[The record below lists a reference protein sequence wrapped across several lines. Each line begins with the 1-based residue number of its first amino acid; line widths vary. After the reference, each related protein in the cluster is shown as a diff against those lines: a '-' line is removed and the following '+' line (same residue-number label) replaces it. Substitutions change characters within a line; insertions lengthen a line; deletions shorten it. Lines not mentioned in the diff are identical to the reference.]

1 MTNADLKDGWE
12 LIVGLEVHV
21 ELGTATKL
29 FCGCINQFGDEPNTN
44 ICPVCLGL
52 PGSLPVVNEKAVI
65 SAMQL
70 GRALNCS
77 VNRSVFARKN
87 YFYPDMPK
95 DYQISQ
101 YDQPTNTDGYLDLPS
116 GVRIGIERAHIEED
130 TGKTVHIGSTGRISG
145 SDYSLVDYNRAGV
158 PLIEVVSHPEIR
170 TINQAKE
177 YVEELRGILL
187 TLGVSDAKMEEG
199 SIRVDAN
206 VSVRTT
212 NEDGLRTRCE
222 IKNVNSLRSLGRAIE
237 YEANRQIDLYEN
249 GESPSQETRHW
260 DESAGRTRS
269 GRSKEDAE
277 DYRYFQ
283 EPDLVPL
290 NPNSEIIHMIDQGLP
305 TFPSERRTQ
314 LAALADM
321 DIAEIAL
328 IVERSHDDFAS
339 ETIRA
344 GATPQMV
351 IKHLTNNL
359 SDGLGKLTPEAFTSL
374 LQMEETAELTSTQAK
389 KVLGELVK
397 KGGNP
402 QEVAAQFGLEAIGT
416 DQLETLID
424 QLIANHPDEWERFC
438 GGEKKVQ
445 GFFVGEIMKSTS
457 GQADG
462 KAINQILNARTSE

>member
-1 MTNADLKDGWE
+1 MSDSLKDGWE

-21 ELGTATKL
+21 ELGTKTKL
-29 FCGCINQFGDEPNTN
+29 FCGCVNQFGDEPNTN
-44 ICPVCLGL
+44 VCPVCLGL

-65 SAMQL
+65 YAMQL

-77 VNRSVFARKN
+77 VGRSIFARKN

-95 DYQISQ
+95 DYQITQ
-101 YDQPTNTDGYLDLPS
+101 YDQPTSMDGYLELPS

-130 TGKTVHIGSTGRISG
+130 TGKTVHVGSTGRISG

-158 PLIEVVSHPEIR
+158 PLIEIVSYPEIR
-170 TINQAKE
+170 TIDQAKE

-187 TLGVSDAKMEEG
+187 ALKVSDAKMEEG

-206 VSVRTT
+206 VSVRKVG
-212 NEDGLRTRCE
+212 EDELRTRCE

-260 DESAGRTRS
+260 DESDGRTRP

-290 NPNSEIIHMIDQGLP
+290 SPNSQMIKMIDDELP
-305 TFPSERRTQ
+305 SFPSERRVQ
-314 LAALADM
+314 LAALTEM
-321 DIAEIAL
+321 EITEVAL
-328 IVERSHDDFAS
+328 IVERGHDGFAS
-339 ETIRA
+339 ETIHA
-344 GATPQMV
+344 GATPRTV
-351 IKHLTNNL
+351 IKYLTNNL
-359 SDGLGKLTPEAFTSL
+359 SDGFGELSPTAFASL
-374 LQMEETAELTSTQAK
+374 IQMEEKAELTSTQAK
-389 KVLGELVK
+389 KILGELVEQ
-397 KGGNP
+397 GGTP
-402 QEVAAQFGLEAIGT
+402 QEIAEQSGLKAIDT
-416 DQLETLID
+416 DELENLVD
-424 QLIANHPDEWERFC
+424 QLIASHPEEWERFC

-445 GFFVGEIMKSTS
+445 GFFVGEIMKSTR

-462 KAINQILNARTSE
+462 KVINQILNERSN

>member
-1 MTNADLKDGWE
+1 MSNSLKDGWE

-21 ELGTATKL
+21 ELGTKTKL
-29 FCGCINQFGDEPNTN
+29 FCGCVNQFGDEPNTN
-44 ICPVCLGL
+44 VCPVCLGL

-65 SAMQL
+65 YAMQL

-77 VNRSVFARKN
+77 VGRSIFARKN

-95 DYQISQ
+95 DYQITQ
-101 YDQPTNTDGYLDLPS
+101 YDQPTSMDGYLELPS

-130 TGKTVHIGSTGRISG
+130 TGKTVHVGSTGRISG

-158 PLIEVVSHPEIR
+158 PLIEIVSYPEIR
-170 TINQAKE
+170 TIDQAKE

-187 TLGVSDAKMEEG
+187 TLKVSDAKMEEG

-206 VSVRTT
+206 VSVREVG
-212 NEDGLRTRCE
+212 EDELRTRCE
-222 IKNVNSLRSLGRAIE
+222 IKNVNSLRSLGRAIA

-260 DESAGRTRS
+260 DESDGRTRP

-290 NPNSEIIHMIDQGLP
+290 SPNSQMIKMIDEELP
-305 TFPSERRTQ
+305 IFPSERRVQ
-314 LAALADM
+314 LAALTEM
-321 DIAEIAL
+321 GITEVAL
-328 IVERSHDDFAS
+328 IVERGHDGFAS
-339 ETIRA
+339 ETIHA
-344 GATPQMV
+344 GATPQTV
-351 IKHLTNNL
+351 IKYLTNNL
-359 SDGLGKLTPEAFTSL
+359 SDGFGELSPSAFASL
-374 LQMEETAELTSTQAK
+374 IQMEEKAELTSTQAK
-389 KVLGELVK
+389 KILGELVEQ
-397 KGGNP
+397 GGTP
-402 QEVAAQFGLEAIGT
+402 QEIAEQSGLKAIDT
-416 DQLETLID
+416 DELENLVD
-424 QLIANHPDEWERFC
+424 QLIASHPEEWERFC

-445 GFFVGEIMKSTS
+445 GFFVGEIMKSTR

-462 KAINQILNARTSE
+462 KVINQILNERSN